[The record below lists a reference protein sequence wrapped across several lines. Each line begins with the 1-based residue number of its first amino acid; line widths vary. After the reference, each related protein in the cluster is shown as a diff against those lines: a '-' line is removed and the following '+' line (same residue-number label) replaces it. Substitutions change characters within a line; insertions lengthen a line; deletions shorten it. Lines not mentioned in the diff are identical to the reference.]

1 MYKVFINNKAVVFV
15 EDMNNFQLSEND
27 RVLKC
32 TSAKVLFTEF
42 EKFIKDDSKINL
54 FVISEKNVEK
64 LFKIFTSFFKKIE
77 AAGGMVRNAANKIML
92 IYRYDKWDLPKGKM
106 KKNEEPDKAA
116 IREVMEE
123 TGISDIK
130 IIKKLPCTYHIY
142 TLKGDNII
150 KKTYWYEMFT
160 ESVQTPVPQ
169 TEEDITNVRWMNKQE
184 ITKAL
189 KNTYRSI
196 FELFRFSNIFEKCL

>member
-1 MYKVFINNKAVVFV
+1 MYKVFINNKAVVFI
-15 EDMNNFQLSEND
+15 EDMNNLQVSEND
-27 RVLKC
+27 QVHKY
-32 TSAKVLFTEF
+32 TSANVLFTEF
-42 EKFIKDDSKINL
+42 EKFIKDDSKIYLYIIND
-54 FVISEKNVEK
+54 KNVEK
-64 LFKIFTSFFKKIE
+64 LFKIFISFFKEIE

-106 KKNEEPDKAA
+106 KKNEKPEKAA

-123 TGISDIK
+123 TGISNINILK
-130 IIKKLPCTYHIY
+130 QLPCTYHIY
-142 TLKGDNII
+142 TLKGERII

-160 ESVQTPVPQ
+160 ESVQIPVPQ
-169 TEEDITNVRWMNKQE
+169 TEENITDVRWMNKQE

-196 FELFRFSNIFEKCL
+196 FELLCFSNIL

>member
-1 MYKVFINNKAVVFV
+1 MYKVFINNKAVVFI
-15 EDMNNFQLSEND
+15 EDMNNLQVSEND
-27 RVLKC
+27 RILKLI
-32 TSAKVLFTEF
+32 SAKELFAEF
-42 EKFIKDDSKINL
+42 EEFIKDDSKTNL
-54 FVISEKNVEK
+54 YIISEKNVEK
-64 LFKIFTSFFKKIE
+64 LFKIFTSFFNKIE
-77 AAGGMVRNAANKIML
+77 AAGGILRNAANKIML

-106 KKNEEPDKAA
+106 KKNEEPDNAA

-142 TLKGDNII
+142 TLKGERII
-150 KKTYWYEMFT
+150 KKTYWYKMFT
-160 ESVQTPVPQ
+160 ESMQTPVPQ
-169 TEEDITNVRWMNKQE
+169 TEEGITDVRWMNKQE

-196 FELFRFSNIFEKCL
+196 FELFRFISQ